1 MEDTQLIAL
10 YYKEHDPMKRK
21 MFFPIV
27 MFGFVLIAVGYNLLA
42 SYSVILTDSTYI
54 NLSNIEALAQDES
67 NNGYSCT
74 VTVDCGDLILAGSVS
89 CTGKSCNR
97 GLDWSKGAYVEC
109 DGI

>member
-1 MEDTQLIAL
+1 
-10 YYKEHDPMKRK
+10 MKRK

-97 GLDWSKGAYVEC
+97 GLDGLKELTWNVTEIEHIANKFSKLVC
-109 DGI
+109 IS